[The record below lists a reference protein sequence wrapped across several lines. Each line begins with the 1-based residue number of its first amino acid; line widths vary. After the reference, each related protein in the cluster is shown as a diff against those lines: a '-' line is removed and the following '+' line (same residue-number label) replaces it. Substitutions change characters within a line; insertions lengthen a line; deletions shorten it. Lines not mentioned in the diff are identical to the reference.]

1 MPSHEPAEGGS
12 VEKNEEHDHAAHHWD
27 PMIIGSPFLRDADEL
42 NGKRINADSSALHAG
57 ASGGRRLGI
66 VGNVIAAPPR
76 IS

>member
-1 MPSHEPAEGGS
+1 
-12 VEKNEEHDHAAHHWD
+12 
-27 PMIIGSPFLRDADEL
+27 MIIGSPFLRDADEL

-57 ASGGRRLGI
+57 ASGGRRLGF